1 MMTKLAN
8 FCIIFACVVMMGC
21 GPSPPYPVVPFSGT
35 LTYQGE
41 PLGQEM
47 ILTLI
52 PAEGRLSTA
61 IVAADG
67 KFKAEY
73 TGDLSGVQTGK
84 LTVNLGVYG
93 MSNPIAAE
101 PDISSLS
108 PRVQEALKKYAFDTS
123 DFTIEVTGK
132 ETGYKLDLP

>member
-1 MMTKLAN
+1 MSKIDT
-8 FCIIFACVVMMGC
+8 FCIIFICVAVMGC
-21 GPSPPYPVVPFSGT
+21 APSLPYPVVPFSGT

-47 ILTLI
+47 ILTFI

-84 LTVNLGVYG
+84 LTINLSVYDTTSPLDVG
-93 MSNPIAAE
+93 
-101 PDISSLS
+101 PDISTLP
-108 PRVQEALKKYAFDTS
+108 PRVQEALQKYSFGS
-123 DFTIEVTGK
+123 QGFEIEVTKK